1 MSSSIAPVRSQAD
14 VVRWT
19 LVQTLLALLL
29 VFPLTLLM
37 AFFAF
42 GGDLDRSIAASGA
55 MRICFLSSFIEVFA
69 FAPVLAIR
77 SAHALLKL
85 SQSRDALERLAY
97 VDPLTGLLNRRGFDR
112 AAEAALT
119 LAAAKQAPVA
129 ALMCDLD
136 RFKAINDRHGHDFGD
151 AALRRVAAILLQK
164 AKNRSIVVGRQGG
177 EEFAALAT
185 GMTWFEAVV
194 FSEDLRRAIAD
205 ESVEWNGCEANVT
218 MSFGLSTSFAH
229 ESTVAQLISEA
240 DAALLEA
247 KRQGRDRVEAARSGQ
262 QELA

>member
-1 MSSSIAPVRSQAD
+1 MSSSIAPIRSQAD

-19 LVQTLLALLL
+19 IVQTLLALLL
-29 VFPLTLLM
+29 VFPVSVLTTLCV
-37 AFFAF
+37 F
-42 GGDLDRSIAASGA
+42 GGDLDRSIAASAA
-55 MRICFLSSFIEVFA
+55 MRVCFLSSFVEVFA

-85 SQSRDALERLAY
+85 SQSQDALERLAY

-112 AAEAALT
+112 AAEEALS

-151 AALRRVAAILLQK
+151 AALRHVAAILQSK
-164 AKNRSIVVGRQGG
+164 AKDRPIVVGRQGG

-194 FSEDLRRAIAD
+194 FTEDLRRAIAD
-205 ESVEWNGCEANVT
+205 ASVAWNGCEARLT
-218 MSFGLSTSFAH
+218 MSFGLSTGFAH
-229 ESTVAQLISEA
+229 ASTVAQLVAEA

-247 KRQGRDRVEAARSGQ
+247 KRQGRDRVEAARSGL
-262 QELA
+262 QEMA